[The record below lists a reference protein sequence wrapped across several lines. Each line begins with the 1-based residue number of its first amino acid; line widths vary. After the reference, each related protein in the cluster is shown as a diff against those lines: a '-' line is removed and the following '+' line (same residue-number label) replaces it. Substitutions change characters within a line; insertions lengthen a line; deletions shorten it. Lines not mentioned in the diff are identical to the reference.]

1 MKLPLLLAAKGPC
14 AKNRSNNQEPTDSIM
29 DWNELNELGAELLS
43 DIESAF
49 DEYDFISVDRE
60 GISPDGDGAIY
71 EVCISWDYSE
81 MGDVTDDDIEST
93 LDDALEDWEDVT
105 YDWNGSEILVALHV
119 EDYDEEDCE
128 YDDDDDDD

>member
-1 MKLPLLLAAKGPC
+1 
-14 AKNRSNNQEPTDSIM
+14 M

>member
-1 MKLPLLLAAKGPC
+1 MTLLLAVKGPF
-14 AKNRSNNQEPTDSIM
+14 ANNRSNNQGPTDSIM

-119 EDYDEEDCE
+119 DDYDEEDCE
-128 YDDDDDDD
+128 YDDDADDD

>member
-14 AKNRSNNQEPTDSIM
+14 AKNRSNNQGPTDSIM